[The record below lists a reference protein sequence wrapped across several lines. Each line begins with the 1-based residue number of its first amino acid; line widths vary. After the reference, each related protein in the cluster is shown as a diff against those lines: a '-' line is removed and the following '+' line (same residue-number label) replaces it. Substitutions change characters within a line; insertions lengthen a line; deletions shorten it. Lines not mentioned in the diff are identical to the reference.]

1 MVREVITVAALTAAF
16 SFLGGCT
23 PRAATLPGFRS
34 ETKEFSQS
42 GETFGNPLMGYAP
55 DARRENVSED
65 ITLLYVDITWK
76 ELEPE
81 CGVYDWDTIEKENQ
95 FFRWRSE
102 GKHLVLRFI
111 CDDPGDESHTDIP
124 DWLYRET
131 GKDGDWYDNDYGKGF
146 APDYSN
152 TTMIRRHT
160 QAVKAMGERW
170 GSDSLISYI
179 ELGSLGHWGEW
190 HVYYGAGIRRL
201 PLEEV
206 REQYVKVWPE
216 AFPNAM
222 ILMRRPFC
230 SAKNYGFGLYNDMAG
245 HPEDT
250 KTWIEWI
257 ENGGVYDQTGETD
270 VIVPMNSFWK
280 KAPVGGELNSSIS
293 MRRMLVKNLNETA
306 ELIRSSHTTF
316 LGPKIA
322 DKSYLDGYQTLLK
335 NMGYRIWITQAQLKQ
350 ALGKAT
356 LILTWEN
363 DGTAPFYKNWPVVVT
378 VTDSSGAVIEEK
390 TLDWKISELM
400 LGEKNVTTVKLDTR
414 GLLDKA
420 RSDRNICVEIRD
432 PMTEKAAVRLANK
445 ELDQKAQKK
454 QMIVFKSGE

>member
-179 ELGSLGHWGEW
+179 
-190 HVYYGAGIRRL
+190 
-201 PLEEV
+201 
-206 REQYVKVWPE
+206 
-216 AFPNAM
+216 
-222 ILMRRPFC
+222 
-230 SAKNYGFGLYNDMAG
+230 
-245 HPEDT
+245 
-250 KTWIEWI
+250 
-257 ENGGVYDQTGETD
+257 
-270 VIVPMNSFWK
+270 
-280 KAPVGGELNSSIS
+280 
-293 MRRMLVKNLNETA
+293 
-306 ELIRSSHTTF
+306 
-316 LGPKIA
+316 
-322 DKSYLDGYQTLLK
+322 
-335 NMGYRIWITQAQLKQ
+335 
-350 ALGKAT
+350 
-356 LILTWEN
+356 
-363 DGTAPFYKNWPVVVT
+363 
-378 VTDSSGAVIEEK
+378 
-390 TLDWKISELM
+390 
-400 LGEKNVTTVKLDTR
+400 
-414 GLLDKA
+414 
-420 RSDRNICVEIRD
+420 
-432 PMTEKAAVRLANK
+432 
-445 ELDQKAQKK
+445 
-454 QMIVFKSGE
+454 